1 MYELER
7 NLILLDGDYGDKRE
21 GCTTAGGVKE
31 YGIAG
36 IEEALVCGGSV
47 LRLVGQLLW
56 SGVRNNSSQVYME
69 VRA

>member
-1 MYELER
+1 M
-7 NLILLDGDYGDKRE
+7 
-21 GCTTAGGVKE
+21 E